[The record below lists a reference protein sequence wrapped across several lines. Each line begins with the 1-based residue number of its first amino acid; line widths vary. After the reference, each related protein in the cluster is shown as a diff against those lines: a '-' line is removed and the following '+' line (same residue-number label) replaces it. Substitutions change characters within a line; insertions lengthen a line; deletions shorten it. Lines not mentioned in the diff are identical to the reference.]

1 VGAGRIFAKASP
13 MLKFILR
20 RLLLLIPV
28 IIGLTVIMFAIARLL
43 PGDPVGLAAGPNA
56 TPQERAELAHEFG
69 LDQPVWAQYAT
80 YVTGLAHGDLGRSL
94 LTRRPVAADIA
105 AYLPATLEL
114 VLTAM
119 LIAVLIGVPL
129 GLLTA
134 MWRNRWPDYLSQVLA
149 IGAISMPRFFLG
161 LLMQLVFAMW
171 LAWLPL
177 GGQLPI
183 VAFPPPHV
191 TGFITI
197 DALLAGNLDTF
208 MVALRHL
215 AMPAIALSLS
225 PLATIMRM
233 MRASTIEV
241 MGQDYVMTARALG
254 LPARKIIMKV
264 IGRNA
269 VSATLTVI
277 GLYFGWLLGG
287 TVLVETVFDW
297 PGLGLYATKA
307 IISQDMMPVIGV
319 ALVIGLIFVF
329 TNLVIDLAYGIIN
342 PKVRYG

>member
-1 VGAGRIFAKASP
+1 
-13 MLKFILR
+13 MLYFIVR
-20 RLLLLIPV
+20 RCVMLIPV
-28 IIGLTVIMFAIARLL
+28 LIGLTVVMFAIARLL

-56 TPQERAELAHEFG
+56 TPEEIEALAREFG
-69 LDQPVWAQYAT
+69 LDKPVWVQYAN
-80 YVTGLAHGDLGRSL
+80 YAAGLLQGDLGTSL

-114 VLTAM
+114 VIAAM
-119 LIAVLIGVPL
+119 LFAVLIGIPL
-129 GLLTA
+129 GLVTA
-134 MWRNRWPDYLSQVLA
+134 VWRNRWPDYLSQVLA
-149 IGAISMPRFFLG
+149 IGAISLPRFFLG
-161 LLMQLVFAMW
+161 LLLQLCFAMW
-171 LAWLPL
+171 LMWLPL
-177 GGQLPI
+177 GGRLPVI
-183 VAFPPPHV
+183 VIPPPSV
-191 TGFITI
+191 TGFLTI
-197 DALLAGNLDTF
+197 DSLIAGDLETF
-208 MVALRHL
+208 CTALRHL
-215 AMPAIALSLS
+215 AMPAIAMSLS

-254 LPARKIIMKV
+254 LPRNKIILKYV
-264 IGRNA
+264 ARNA

-319 ALVIGLIFVF
+319 ALVIGLLFVAA
-329 TNLVIDLAYGIIN
+329 NLVIDLLYGVIN
-342 PKVRYG
+342 PKVRYS